1 MFREVTDEERDDS
14 LLSLDDEV
22 LDVKY
27 CDDVDNT
34 DVVVGIVVEENVATV
49 LDVDVA
55 DDVMDKN
62 EDVVC

>member
-34 DVVVGIVVEENVATV
+34 DVVVGTVVEENVATV

>member
-1 MFREVTDEERDDS
+1 MFREVADEETDDS

-34 DVVVGIVVEENVATV
+34 DVVVGIVVEENVVTV

>member
-1 MFREVTDEERDDS
+1 MFREITDEERVDS

-27 CDDVDNT
+27 CDDVDKT
-34 DVVVGIVVEENVATV
+34 DVVVGTVVEENVVTL

-55 DDVMDKN
+55 DDGMDKN